1 VENNQAFLRH
11 PLRKHS
17 ERTVSQASV
26 SCRADHCDS
35 TRTDFKSVLRA
46 RGDRAHPMQ
55 VKEDLMMQPG
65 QIALVQSTW
74 QQVLPFRDE
83 AAKLFYTKLFELD
96 PSLRKLFT
104 TDIQEQGRKLMAMIT
119 VVVNGLNHLD
129 SLMPA
134 IKGLARRHVT
144 YGVTD
149 SHYSTVG
156 VALLWTLGQG
166 LGEAFT
172 PEVEDAW
179 TRAYSVLSHTMKE
192 VAASEAA

>member
-1 VENNQAFLRH
+1 
-11 PLRKHS
+11 
-17 ERTVSQASV
+17 
-26 SCRADHCDS
+26 
-35 TRTDFKSVLRA
+35 
-46 RGDRAHPMQ
+46 
-55 VKEDLMMQPG
+55 MQPG

-83 AAKLFYTKLFELD
+83 AATLFYTKLFELD
-96 PSLRKLFT
+96 PSLRKLFN
-104 TDIQEQGRKLMAMIT
+104 TDMQEQGLKLMGMIT

-134 IKGLARRHVT
+134 IKSLARRHVT

-149 SHYSTVG
+149 SDYSTVG

-172 PEVEDAW
+172 PEVQEAW

-192 VAASEAA
+192 AAASEAA